1 MSRPTLPRLSL
12 MLLTVALLAGVCGAT
27 YVLRFNPEMDFW
39 RQAAKRKLAWADQ
52 MRRTHGNVI
61 GVVGGSTTTFGIDAG
76 LLERDDALPV
86 ANLGLHAGMGPDV
99 CVGFGFAAL
108 QRGDILILSL
118 EPSMLTEELHTTPLG
133 SRLAWML
140 GKPELLAWDSPPSWL
155 TWLCLLTQLQP
166 GGYHVV
172 TMLGKLALQEELY
185 RYNIEEARPGG
196 LQVTK
201 ERRPF
206 IASMNIAAGPGQG
219 TLSKSGRAMLERI
232 RNEAARRGIR
242 VAYVIPWA
250 YWPEESA
257 VARRAAN
264 DDFLHQI
271 QEILPVLREPNLGV
285 HSVLADFADSGQHL
299 TAEAAAAR
307 SRVLAKALRELS
319 HGPVTE
325 NSPSLR

>member
-1 MSRPTLPRLSL
+1 
-12 MLLTVALLAGVCGAT
+12 
-27 YVLRFNPEMDFW
+27 
-39 RQAAKRKLAWADQ
+39 
-52 MRRTHGNVI
+52 
-61 GVVGGSTTTFGIDAG
+61 
-76 LLERDDALPV
+76 
-86 ANLGLHAGMGPDV
+86 
-99 CVGFGFAAL
+99 
-108 QRGDILILSL
+108 
-118 EPSMLTEELHTTPLG
+118 
-133 SRLAWML
+133 
-140 GKPELLAWDSPPSWL
+140 
-155 TWLCLLTQLQP
+155 
-166 GGYHVV
+166 
-172 TMLGKLALQEELY
+172 
-185 RYNIEEARPGG
+185 
-196 LQVTK
+196 
-201 ERRPF
+201 
-206 IASMNIAAGPGQG
+206 
-219 TLSKSGRAMLERI
+219 MLERI

-264 DDFLHQI
+264 EDFLRQI